1 MPGLRS
7 KRLAGTPPCAA
18 FARRTPM
25 TAMYESAGGPTR
37 TTVNAGR
44 LWAGGLATAVVAAL
58 IAIVGIL
65 IGRGLFGVE
74 VLAPKGAGVWG
85 DADTGWY
92 ALGAALI
99 SLVAT
104 GLMHVLLLFTPRPM
118 RFFGWL
124 MTLGTV
130 VGMLAPFVT
139 ENDMGSRLFTAGL
152 NFVLGV
158 AIGSLIAGSARSAV
172 RPIAT
177 QAAPRY

>member
-18 FARRTPM
+18 LARRTPM

-58 IAIVGIL
+58 IALAGIL
-65 IGRGLFGVE
+65 VGRGLFGVE

-92 ALGAALI
+92 ALAAALGA
-99 SLVAT
+99 LAAT
-104 GLMHVLLLFTPRPM
+104 GLIHLLLLYTPKPM
-118 RFFGWL
+118 RFFGWV
-124 MTLGTV
+124 MTLVTV
-130 VGMLAPFVT
+130 V
-139 ENDMGSRLFTAGL
+139 
-152 NFVLGV
+152 
-158 AIGSLIAGSARSAV
+158 
-172 RPIAT
+172 
-177 QAAPRY
+177 